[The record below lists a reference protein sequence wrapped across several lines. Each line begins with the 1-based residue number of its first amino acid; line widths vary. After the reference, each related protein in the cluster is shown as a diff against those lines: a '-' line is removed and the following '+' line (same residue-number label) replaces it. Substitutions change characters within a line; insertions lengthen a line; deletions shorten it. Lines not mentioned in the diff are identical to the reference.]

1 MEICRTVNELTN
13 TIEQVKQQHKTIGI
27 VPTMGALHE
36 GHISLFKRARAE
48 NDIFVSSIFVNPVQF
63 NSNEDFEK
71 YPKSEDEDL
80 AILEQNGCD
89 IAFVPTAEE
98 VYKGETLEHWSFGS
112 LEEVMEGKQRPG
124 HFSGVANIVSRLFT
138 WTKADRAYFG
148 EKDYQQIMIIKDMV
162 RQMESKIEIVSCP
175 IYREEDGLAAS
186 SRNKRLSKE
195 ARTIAPKIHEIL
207 TKSYSQKEFLS
218 LTQIKSFVESEFK
231 KYNEFEL
238 EYFIL
243 ADGDT
248 LQPVRIKEQSQ
259 NIIGFVAVW
268 LDGVRLIDIQ
278 KY

>member
-98 VYKGETLEHWSFGS
+98 VYRGETPEHWSFGS
-112 LEEVMEGKQRPG
+112 LEVVLEGK
-124 HFSGVANIVSRLFT
+124 
-138 WTKADRAYFG
+138 
-148 EKDYQQIMIIKDMV
+148 
-162 RQMESKIEIVSCP
+162 
-175 IYREEDGLAAS
+175 
-186 SRNKRLSKE
+186 
-195 ARTIAPKIHEIL
+195 
-207 TKSYSQKEFLS
+207 
-218 LTQIKSFVESEFK
+218 
-231 KYNEFEL
+231 
-238 EYFIL
+238 
-243 ADGDT
+243 
-248 LQPVRIKEQSQ
+248 
-259 NIIGFVAVW
+259 
-268 LDGVRLIDIQ
+268 
-278 KY
+278 

>member
-13 TIEQVKQQHKTIGI
+13 TIEQVKQQNKTIGI

-80 AILEQNGCD
+80 TILEQNGCD

-98 VYKGETLEHWSFGS
+98 VYKGETPEHWSFGS

-248 LQPVRIKEQSQ
+248 LQPVRTKEQSQ